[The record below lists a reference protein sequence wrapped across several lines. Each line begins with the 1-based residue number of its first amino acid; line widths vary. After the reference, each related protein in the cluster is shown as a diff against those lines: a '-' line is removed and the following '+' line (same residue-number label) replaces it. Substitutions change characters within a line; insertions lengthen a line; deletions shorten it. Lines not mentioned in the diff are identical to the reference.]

1 MATASQQKETDS
13 TTPRKV
19 IVKTMTV
26 KNRSADT
33 VFKFFKNI
41 KNMESGGILKDITK
55 GGEEEDDWWKFH
67 TPTGQAKLK
76 LSRVEQELGVI
87 DHVFVGNGLVWHVY
101 VRIVPNQHGS
111 TTSWTFIRPDGLDDK
126 QFEEQLSVF
135 DTEIEGWKKA
145 LESTQVSDT
154 NYY

>member
-26 KNRSADT
+26 NRSADT

-55 GGEEEDDWWKFH
+55 GEEDDWWKFH
-67 TPTGQAKLK
+67 TPTGEAKLK

-126 QFEEQLSVF
+126 QFEEQLSIF

-154 NYY
+154 KHY

>member
-1 MATASQQKETDS
+1 MTTASQQKETDR

-26 KNRSADT
+26 SRSTNAALE
-33 VFKFFKNI
+33 FFENV

-55 GGEEEDDWWKFH
+55 GEDGWWKFN
-67 TPTGQAKLK
+67 TPAGEAKLK
-76 LSRVEQELGVI
+76 IDRAVRELGI
-87 DHVFVGNGLVWHVY
+87 LDHVFVGDGLVWQVY

-126 QFEEQLSVF
+126 QFEEQLAAF
-135 DTEIEGWKKA
+135 DIETEGWKKA
-145 LESTQVSDT
+145 LESTS
-154 NYY
+154 

>member
-26 KNRSADT
+26 NRSTDT

-41 KNMESGGILKDITK
+41 KNMESGGILKGITK
-55 GGEEEDDWWKFH
+55 GEHDWWKFH
-67 TPTGQAKLK
+67 TPAGEAKLK
-76 LSRVEQELGVI
+76 HGQVEQEVGVI

-145 LESTQVSDT
+145 LESTS
-154 NYY
+154 

>member
-26 KNRSADT
+26 RRSTDT
-33 VFKFFKNI
+33 VFEFFKNI

-55 GGEEEDDWWKFH
+55 GEEDGWWKFH
-67 TPTGQAKLK
+67 TPAGEAKLK
-76 LSRVEQELGVI
+76 HNRVEQELGII
-87 DHVFVGNGLVWHVY
+87 DHVFAGNGLVWHVY

-111 TTSWTFIRPDGLDDK
+111 TASWIFIRPDGLDDK
-126 QFEEQLSVF
+126 QFEEQLAVF

-154 NYY
+154 KHY